1 MNCYFFRKKNILM
14 MAASFWTTGNLLLAA
29 SLPDKVDALIAA
41 SSGWP
46 GTHSRLSQS
55 MIVHFRAES
64 ELELVSEF
72 DLLSESRTAGV
83 EAPDV
88 YDPVRLTLSTSGDF
102 LLPDRSADIIHP
114 EIKKAYGI
122 RSFRELE
129 RFLVETEFSEW
140 KKYITFY
147 SEDQPGQE
155 KSIDEIRYLV
165 SRKQEVKTCIL

>member
-1 MNCYFFRKKNILM
+1 MKRCSFRKKSI
-14 MAASFWTTGNLLLAA
+14 LLLAA
-29 SLPDKVDALIAA
+29 TCLPAGGFLFAADLPEKVGALIASGA
-41 SSGWP
+41 GWP